1 MRLLRNQIP
10 PLAKKIVKA
19 LIDGGDIEA
28 ESPREV
34 ERDVEAVLESYSRE
48 VDAVQTHAREIVQQR
63 GLPQGEFSR
72 ALKLAA
78 DKAGIKTGDEALDFV
93 LDQLTEMLMH
103 STNIDEVFAAD
114 HDLRRRMRPFI
125 MGAAEVDKDVDLE
138 VRSKLKHMQEGSRTW
153 EIEYG
158 RMMEEIRRRKGV

>member
-10 PLAKKIVKA
+10 PLAKKLVKA